1 MLLRYCWK
9 QNPTDR
15 VPERDDCQCTEWV
28 YCLFVLSSNYAV
40 PYKLGFNSEFVYFVN
55 LFNKLV
61 LTSRDSAI
69 TNNAKSDSD
78 AS

>member
-1 MLLRYCWK
+1 MIA
-9 QNPTDR
+9 NPLSEFT
-15 VPERDDCQCTEWV
+15 V
-28 YCLFVLSSNYAV
+28 CLFVLCSYYAV